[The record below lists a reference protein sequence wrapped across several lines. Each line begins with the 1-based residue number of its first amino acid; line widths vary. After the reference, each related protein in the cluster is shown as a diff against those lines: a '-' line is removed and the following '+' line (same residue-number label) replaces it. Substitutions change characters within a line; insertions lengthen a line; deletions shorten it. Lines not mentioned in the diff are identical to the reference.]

1 MKERVGGSMSSKEVK
16 KGVSVQEK
24 SEAIDEYSIEA
35 YEGFD
40 PNDHMII
47 DPAIKKEI
55 TERGLKYKWIN
66 AHKLAASHGFDKK
79 GWKPYKLNSG
89 GKSSVYGQ
97 TDAEGFLRRG
107 DLVLA
112 VMPLQLHAKHKAAI
126 NQANLANKAA
136 MGSKEAAK
144 QIRQNF
150 KDNQVKG
157 VRVLEGDEE

>member
-1 MKERVGGSMSSKEVK
+1 MSNEKVTAK
-16 KGVSVQEK
+16 KGVSLQEK
-24 SEAIDEYSIEA
+24 SESIDEYSIEA

-66 AHKLAASHGFDKK
+66 ANKLANSHGFDKK
-79 GWKPYKLNSG
+79 GWKPYKLNSS

-112 VMPLQLHAKHKAAI
+112 VMPNAIHAKHKAAI

-150 KDNQVKG
+150 KSNQVKG
-157 VRVLEGDEE
+157 VKVIEDESEDN